1 MAGRALELNRAPG
14 VAAAALVA
22 GLILTA
28 LSAVLWRAEAGRGL
42 GPADWAAIR
51 FTLSQAA
58 VSALVSVTLAVPLAR
73 ALARRVFPGRA
84 LLVTLLG
91 APFLLPVIVAVMGLL
106 AIFGRQGWL
115 NQALVALGAEPVSI
129 YGFHGVVL
137 AHVFLN
143 LPLAT
148 RLILQGWQ
156 DLPAERFR
164 LAAQLRFTRA
174 DIFRHLELPMLAR
187 VLPGAAGLVF
197 VICLTS
203 FAVALILGG
212 GPRATTIELAIYQA
226 FRFEFDLAR
235 AALLSLIQVG
245 VALGACLVL
254 FRMLPRHDPAQGL
267 DRVHQRWDQARW
279 DLPAIALGAL
289 FLLAP
294 MLSILGQGAPGLVDL
309 PGSVWAA
316 TGRSLL
322 VALASTAL
330 LLSLSLPLAALVAQH
345 GGAEAVGLLGLA
357 TSPLMIGTGL
367 FIVIF
372 PVTDPTQLALV
383 VTAVV
388 NAVMALPF
396 AVRILAPSL
405 REAVASYGRLSA
417 SLGLRGRTLW
427 RIVLLPRLRR
437 PLGFALG
444 LGAAMSMGDL
454 GVIAL
459 FADQELATL
468 PLKIEHL
475 QAAYRTELAASASL
489 LLTVCSFGLF
499 GLFDAWGR
507 RNA

>member
-1 MAGRALELNRAPG
+1 VAGRALQLSRWPG
-14 VAAAALVA
+14 TLAAALVG
-22 GLILTA
+22 GLVLAA
-28 LSAVLWRAEAGRGL
+28 LGAVLWRAEAGRGL

-58 VSALVSVTLAVPLAR
+58 VSALISVVLAVPLAR
-73 ALARRVFPGRA
+73 ALARRAFRGRA
-84 LLVTLLG
+84 LLITLLG

-115 NQALVALGAEPVSI
+115 NGLLVWGGLEPVSI
-129 YGFHGVVL
+129 YGFQGVVL

-156 DLPAERFR
+156 DVPAEQFR
-164 LAAQLRFTRA
+164 LAAQLGFRRR
-174 DIFRHLELPMLAR
+174 DIFRHLEWPMLLR
-187 VLPGAAGLVF
+187 VLPGASGLVF

-235 AALLSLIQVG
+235 AALLSVIQVG
-245 VALGACLVL
+245 VALGACLIL
-254 FRMLPRHDPAQGL
+254 FRMLPKHDPGQGL
-267 DRVHQRWDQARW
+267 DRVQQRWDQAGW
-279 DLPAIALGAL
+279 DMPVIWLGAL

-294 MLSILGQGAPGLVDL
+294 MLSILGQGVPGLVEL
-309 PGSVWAA
+309 PASVWAS
-316 TGRSLL
+316 TGRSFL
-322 VALASTAL
+322 VALSSAAL
-330 LLSLSLPLAALVAQH
+330 LLALSLPLAALVSRH
-345 GGAEAVGLLGLA
+345 GGAEAIGLMGLA

-372 PVTDPTQLALV
+372 PIADPTRLALM
-383 VTAVV
+383 VTAIV

-396 AVRILAPSL
+396 ALRILGPSL
-405 REAVASYGRLSA
+405 REAVATYGRLSA
-417 SLGLRGRTLW
+417 SLGLGGWALW

-444 LGAAMSMGDL
+444 LGAALSMGDL

-459 FADQELATL
+459 FADQQLATL

-489 LLTVCSFGLF
+489 LLTFCSFALF
-499 GLFDAWGR
+499 GAFDLWGR
-507 RNA
+507 RDA